1 VRRIGSIV
9 LVALAVAGA
18 CRPQDGARSQPAAS
32 APSAAAAAAA
42 RSIPT
47 VGVGRSTAPS
57 AAAAAP
63 PEGATPA
70 VVVGLVD
77 GDTVDLDLAGFGRD
91 RVRLIGIDTPETKKP
106 NSPVECFGPEAAAQL
121 AALIPVGTDVRLLR
135 DVEVRDQFG
144 RLLGYVFRASDGLF
158 VNLAMV
164 ADGYADQLSIAPNTT
179 FAGEISRL
187 VSEARRAGRGLWS
200 ACPTDA
206 ATRR

>member
-1 VRRIGSIV
+1 VRRVGSIV

-18 CRPQDGARSQPAAS
+18 CRPQDGARPQPDAS

-47 VGVGRSTAPS
+47 VGVGRSTALS
-57 AAAAAP
+57 AAAP

-77 GDTVDLDLAGFGRD
+77 GDTVDLDLAGFGRE

-135 DVEVRDQFG
+135 DAEVRDQFG

-187 VSEARRAGRGLWS
+187 VSEARREGRGLWS